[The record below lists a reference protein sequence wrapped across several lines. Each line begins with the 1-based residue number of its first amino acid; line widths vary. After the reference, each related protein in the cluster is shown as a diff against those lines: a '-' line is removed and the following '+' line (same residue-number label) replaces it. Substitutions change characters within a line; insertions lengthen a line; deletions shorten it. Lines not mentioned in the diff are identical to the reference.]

1 MGGRKCDRQRRGGRE
16 LPSREHRGRRH
27 FLDEDGAATERYV
40 ESPAYTV
47 IEVSPCETTLL
58 FPFVTNKAGF
68 DTGIAITNTSEGS
81 GSCTIS
87 YHGVDAPDD
96 WELDEIAAERQ
107 EIFLLSAKAM
117 GFQGYIMADCGFQD
131 GHGFGFVS
139 NGYPTGPSTLAQ
151 GYLAVC
157 TTCK

>member
-1 MGGRKCDRQRRGGRE
+1 MIDSGEVAVSFHPVSTEGGDTFE
-16 LPSREHRGRRH
+16 M
-27 FLDEDGAATERYV
+27 DGAATERYV

-47 IEVSPCETTLL
+47 IEVSPCQTTLL

-68 DTGIAITNTSEGS
+68 DTGIAITNTSEGA

-139 NGYPTGPSTLAQ
+139 NGYPTGPSTLAH
-151 GYLAVC
+151 GYLAVVME
-157 TTCK
+157 

>member
-1 MGGRKCDRQRRGGRE
+1 MIDSGEVAVSFHPVSTEGGDT
-16 LPSREHRGRRH
+16 
-27 FLDEDGAATERYV
+27 FAIDGAAMERYV

-47 IEVSPCETTLL
+47 IDVSPCQTTLL
-58 FPFVTNKAGF
+58 FPFVTNQAGF
-68 DTGIAITNTSEGS
+68 DTGIAITNTSAQA

-96 WELDEIAAERQ
+96 WDSEVAAERQ
-107 EIFLLSAKAM
+107 EIFLLSATAM

-131 GHGFGFVS
+131 GHGFGFIS
-139 NGYPTGPSTLAQ
+139 NGYMSSAGPTLAQ

-157 TTCK
+157 TSCD